1 MEDLFVKELGE
12 SIEPI
17 WEIAQGFGLDPFQ
30 VHFELVPPSIM
41 YEFGSYGLPGRFSH
55 WSHGKVY
62 NRMKTSYDYGL
73 SKIYELVI
81 NTDPSY
87 AFLMEGNSLLQDK
100 LVIAHVL
107 GHCDFFKHNE
117 YFART
122 NRRMVETA
130 SLNADLIRRYE
141 YEHGHQTV
149 ERFLDAILSIQ
160 EHIDP
165 YPFRIEKNDKGG
177 RQSPRGQAAS
187 DAERAYAPHDDYSDL
202 FGLTP
207 DEKQLRPS
215 KELQP
220 LKNHLPAQPE
230 KDLVGF
236 IMEHSRHLEP
246 WQRDVIGVVRQEML
260 YFVPQMQTKVCNE
273 GWACATGD
281 SLILTEQGFI
291 SFDKLC
297 EAQEDLQVAT
307 GRASNLNRVLDYHEE
322 RSVPTIRI
330 RTRRGLTIEGAHKH
344 RVLLADNSWSYLS
357 DIRAGDKVAVESGTN
372 IWPVNEQK
380 INFTTAEPSV
390 TLATVSAM
398 AGVSSWTVM
407 RHVKGRGTLSAAQ
420 IDVALKTTAYQ
431 PGRSGKILPTRASLH
446 LPETLNADLAWLL
459 GYFIG
464 DGNTIKSG
472 ICLTSGDKELAEKL
486 IVTIQE
492 TLGLRARLNWDATE
506 IGGRWRVV
514 VYSRDLLGWI
524 TSIGINL
531 CDKAPSKKI
540 PPVILR
546 SPKVVVSAFLRGYFD
561 ADADAYAGHP
571 GILLSSSSESLIRN
585 VQIILLNYGILSR
598 QRPQSDGC
606 IQLAIH
612 GVSAA
617 RFRDEIGFS
626 LSRKQK
632 ALNRYVGDHCWFK
645 KEELSDPVVSI
656 EYGCE
661 DVFDI
666 TVDVKHSYVAN
677 GFINHNSFWHA
688 RIMRELELTD
698 SEFTDYA
705 EMNAGVVAPSR
716 HSLNPYYLGVKLLED
731 IERRWDNPTEEERVN
746 FGRQGGEGRKKL
758 FEVRETEN
766 DISLI
771 RNYLTRQLVEDL
783 DLYLYERQG
792 DQWVIVD
799 KDWRNVRDSIVA
811 RMANFG
817 NPTILVED
825 GDYHHNGELYLRH
838 IYDEQDLDL
847 TYSEKTLEHIHALW
861 GRPVHLQT
869 KIEFEETLLS
879 YDGNKHER
887 EVL

>member
-1 MEDLFVKELGE
+1 MEDLFVKELE
-12 SIEPI
+12 DAIEPI
-17 WEIAQGFGLDPFQ
+17 WEIAQRFGLDPFQ

-130 SLNADLIRRYE
+130 SLNADRIRRYE
-141 YEHGHQTV
+141 YEHGRQAV
-149 ERFLDAILSIQ
+149 ERFLDAVLSIQ

-165 YPFRIEKNDKGG
+165 YPSRVEEGD
-177 RQSPRGQAAS
+177 RQSLRGQRVS
-187 DAERAYAPHDDYSDL
+187 GAESAHPSPDDYSDL

-207 DEKQLRPS
+207 DEKQMRPS

-236 IMEHSRHLEP
+236 VMEHSRHLEP
-246 WQRDVIGVVRQEML
+246 WQRDVMGIVRQEML

-273 GWACATGD
+273 GWA
-281 SLILTEQGFI
+281 S
-291 SFDKLC
+291 
-297 EAQEDLQVAT
+297 
-307 GRASNLNRVLDYHEE
+307 
-322 RSVPTIRI
+322 
-330 RTRRGLTIEGAHKH
+330 
-344 RVLLADNSWSYLS
+344 
-357 DIRAGDKVAVESGTN
+357 
-372 IWPVNEQK
+372 
-380 INFTTAEPSV
+380 
-390 TLATVSAM
+390 M
-398 AGVSSWTVM
+398 
-407 RHVKGRGTLSAAQ
+407 
-420 IDVALKTTAYQ
+420 
-431 PGRSGKILPTRASLH
+431 
-446 LPETLNADLAWLL
+446 
-459 GYFIG
+459 
-464 DGNTIKSG
+464 
-472 ICLTSGDKELAEKL
+472 
-486 IVTIQE
+486 
-492 TLGLRARLNWDATE
+492 
-506 IGGRWRVV
+506 
-514 VYSRDLLGWI
+514 
-524 TSIGINL
+524 
-531 CDKAPSKKI
+531 
-540 PPVILR
+540 
-546 SPKVVVSAFLRGYFD
+546 
-561 ADADAYAGHP
+561 
-571 GILLSSSSESLIRN
+571 
-585 VQIILLNYGILSR
+585 
-598 QRPQSDGC
+598 
-606 IQLAIH
+606 
-612 GVSAA
+612 
-617 RFRDEIGFS
+617 
-626 LSRKQK
+626 
-632 ALNRYVGDHCWFK
+632 
-645 KEELSDPVVSI
+645 
-656 EYGCE
+656 
-661 DVFDI
+661 
-666 TVDVKHSYVAN
+666 
-677 GFINHNSFWHA
+677 WHM
-688 RIMRELELTD
+688 RIMRELEVTD
-698 SEFTDYA
+698 AEFTEYA

-716 HSLNPYYLGVKLLED
+716 HNLNPYYLGVKLLED
-731 IERRWDNPTEEERVN
+731 IERRWDNPTEEERLN

-758 FEVRETEN
+758 FEVRQMEN
-766 DISLI
+766 DVSLI

-799 KDWRNVRDSIVA
+799 KEWRNVRDSIVA

-838 IYDEQDLDL
+838 IYDNQDLDL
-847 TYSEKTLEHIHALW
+847 TYGEKTLEHVHALW

-887 EVL
+887 EIL